1 MNFGIEEYGEVLV
14 IIACAAP
21 IIGLFG
27 WILSRISM
35 IF

>member
-1 MNFGIEEYGEVLV
+1 MNFGIEEYGEVMV
-14 IIACAAP
+14 IIACATP
-21 IIGLFG
+21 IIGFFG

>member
-14 IIACAAP
+14 IIACATP
-21 IIGLFG
+21 IIGFFG
-27 WILSRISM
+27 WILAQISG